1 MPINIQNEAASALK
15 VGHESVSSGYIGH
28 EQVYPNSVTIQ
39 SFVFTDTSNI
49 AYDQGG
55 SNGTTRI
62 TRVTGDLGSTYSLAG
77 SNGVNT
83 SINGNYTLNTS
94 PTDHN
99 AVIAAQSS
107 CTVPARTPTV
117 TLTPTGNTVLQGGG
131 STFAP
136 SITQTAGPG
145 ITYNYS
151 GSLNISATIANS
163 VTTEQNGTLY
173 FTTGATCTVSWSW
186 GSFTNLP
193 AGFVPNIRVLRS
205 NGQGTW
211 SNGSVIRYYTGA
223 SGSGSDTYTNSSTLL
238 SYFSF
243 IIQLTNDPYGCV
255 DFTNDYTTSNS
266 VTP

>member
-15 VGHESVSSGYIGH
+15 VGHESVSSGYVGH

-39 SFVFTDTSNI
+39 SFVFTDTSNL
-49 AYDQGG
+49 AYDAGA
-55 SNGTTRI
+55 TRI
-62 TRVTGDLGSTYSLAG
+62 ARVTGDLGSTYSLAG
-77 SNGVNT
+77 TNGVNT

-99 AVIAAQSS
+99 AVIAAQSG
-107 CTVPARTPTV
+107 CTTPARTPTV
-117 TLTPTGNTVLQGGG
+117 TLTPSGNTVLQGGG
-131 STFAP
+131 STFTA

-163 VTTEQNGTLY
+163 VTTTLNNTLY
-173 FTTGATCTVSWSW
+173 FTTGATCTVTWSWS
-186 GSFTNLP
+186 GFTNVP
-193 AGFVPNIRVLRS
+193 SGFVPSIRITRANGSGTFS
-205 NGQGTW
+205 NGNSTL
-211 SNGSVIRYYTGA
+211 YYTGA
-223 SGSGSDTYTNSSTLL
+223 SGSGSDTYTNSSTYL